1 MMTKFLLNVMTITQA
16 IQQDLLPILL
26 KQQCENNAYFE
37 HVCLK
42 YMGNV
47 FKKQHSNE
55 DVKKI
60 DI

>member
-1 MMTKFLLNVMTITQA
+1 MMTKFLLNVKTITQA
-16 IQQDLLPILL
+16 IQQDLLPI